1 MRARRFV
8 LGPGLAIALAAS
20 GLAQEGALSF
30 SAGGFFAGEGIYREI
45 YGASV
50 PFTLELWLKAKGPFG
65 LVAGASWLKDD
76 GQALAQGGG
85 DAEYP
90 VELRRTSIP
99 LLAFYELDF
108 KSVRVRVGAGAGIHS
123 YKEVWLTSAPEFGGR
138 KVAPRFMIA
147 AFARLS
153 GRLSLVGT
161 FVYETISTGAGS
173 LLSSSVDLGGY
184 QLLGGLS
191 YRIF

>member
-1 MRARRFV
+1 MRAKRFV
-8 LGPGLAIALAAS
+8 LGPVLAVVLAAS

-30 SAGGFFAGEGIYREI
+30 SAGGFFAGDGIYREI

-65 LVAGASWLKDD
+65 LAAGASWLKDD
-76 GQALAQGGG
+76 GQALTQGGG
-85 DAEYP
+85 DAEFP

-99 LLAFYELDF
+99 LLAFYEIGF
-108 KSVRVRVGAGAGIHS
+108 KSVRVRFGAGVGIHS
-123 YKEVWLTSAPEFGGR
+123 YKEVWTTSTPEFEGR

-147 AFARLS
+147 AFMGLS
-153 GRLSLVGT
+153 ARLSLVGT
-161 FVYETISTGAGS
+161 FVYESISTGAGS
-173 LLSSSVDLGGY
+173 VLSSNIDLGGY
-184 QLLGGLS
+184 QILGGLS